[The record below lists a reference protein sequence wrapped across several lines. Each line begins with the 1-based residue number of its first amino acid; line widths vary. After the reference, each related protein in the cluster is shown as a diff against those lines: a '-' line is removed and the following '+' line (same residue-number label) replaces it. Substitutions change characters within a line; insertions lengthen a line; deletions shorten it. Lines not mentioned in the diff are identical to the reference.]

1 MQVLIARYL
10 NNVLN
15 VARGSLAKSILS
27 ARIPSN
33 YSDDEILRTLLL
45 PIAFG
50 PVFDTWNTCRNFCIA
65 ISKHS
70 SLSRKTKSADD
81 VSPKES
87 IRQ

>member
-1 MQVLIARYL
+1 MQVLIVRYL

-27 ARIPSN
+27 AGIPSN

-50 PVFDTWNTCRNFCIA
+50 PVFDTWNTSRNFCIA

-87 IRQ
+87 IQQ